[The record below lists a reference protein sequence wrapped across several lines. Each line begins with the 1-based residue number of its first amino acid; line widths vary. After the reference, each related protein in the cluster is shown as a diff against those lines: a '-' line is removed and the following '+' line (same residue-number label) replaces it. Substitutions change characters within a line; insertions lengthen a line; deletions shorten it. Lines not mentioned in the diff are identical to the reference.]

1 MRGNAKMPQRVD
13 DAGGLF
19 RSFWTTLD
27 VFREFNRDADA
38 GDAENRWPLI
48 RSMPLGKRVTLP
60 PLSIQQKQGWIDRP
74 ALQSEPRAPVFSRLT
89 QPEHSDVSEIDT
101 LGSFART
108 GATGDHPRTEGTG
121 SGGALINVF
130 KRLEGAACA
139 RTNGDCL
146 KSIFDR
152 LPARS
157 GHVVT

>member
-1 MRGNAKMPQRVD
+1 MPKRVD

-19 RSFWTTLD
+19 RSFWTTPD

-38 GDAENRWPLI
+38 GDAEDRWPLI
-48 RSMPLGKRVTLP
+48 RSMPLGKRVAP
-60 PLSIQQKQGWIDRP
+60 APLSIQQKQSWIDRP
-74 ALQSEPRAPVFSRLT
+74 VLQSEPWAPVFSRLT
-89 QPEHSDVSEIDT
+89 QPEHSDLSEIDT

-108 GATGDHPRTEGTG
+108 GATGDHPRAQG
-121 SGGALINVF
+121 SGSADALINVL

-139 RTNGDCL
+139 PTKGDSL

-152 LPARS
+152 LPARC